1 MAPYA
6 LSLVGLTRDQLVD
19 FVCFIDSVLVLLLI
33 PHFYLISELILDL
46 YVFYDGA
53 LMCEKSCTQIGS
65 LNVIQPQQNLGQL
78 LYMCHSIKLVSTLL
92 LVF

>member
-6 LSLVGLTRDQLVD
+6 LSLVGLTRVD
-19 FVCFIDSVLVLLLI
+19 FVCFKDLVLVLLLI

-53 LMCEKSCTQIGS
+53 LMSKKSCTQIG
-65 LNVIQPQQNLGQL
+65 
-78 LYMCHSIKLVSTLL
+78 
-92 LVF
+92 

>member
-6 LSLVGLTRDQLVD
+6 LSLVGLTRDQLMD
-19 FVCFIDSVLVLLLI
+19 CVCFKDSVLVLLLI

-53 LMCEKSCTQIGS
+53 LMSKKSCTQIGF
-65 LNVIQPQQNLGQL
+65 NVFQP
-78 LYMCHSIKLVSTLL
+78 
-92 LVF
+92 